1 MYSCINNLTSKVTT
15 ESGDYKCL
23 KSLRYPLKVPHSNSQ
38 SLSIHVS
45 KPLINYRQSE
55 GLP

>member
-23 KSLRYPLKVPHSNSQ
+23 KSLRYPLKVPHSSSQ

-45 KPLINYRQSE
+45 KPIINYRQSE